1 MVSLQDRKCGHIK
14 NIPVEEDPGRAQLKY
29 GDLIQF
35 DPIESVVQLRDA
47 DKSSAAHT
55 LVNTY
60 VISEEMAERLTQL
73 VIPQMQFDQ
82 PVDNKG
88 LLVVGNY
95 GTGKSHLMSVV
106 SSLAA
111 DASLLEGLNHAGV
124 RDTASQIAGRFKVIR
139 TEIGATTMSLRDI
152 LVAELE
158 EHLEKLGVEYVFPEA
173 GTITSHKRA
182 FEDMMAKFGEVFPE
196 HGLLLVVDELLD
208 YLRTRKDQ
216 ELILDLNFLRE
227 VGEVCKDLR
236 FRFMAGVQEAI
247 FDSPRFAFVADSIRR
262 VKDRFEQILI
272 ARNDVK
278 FVVAERLLKKT
289 TEQQAKIRDYLMP
302 FAKYYGGLNERMDEF
317 VRLFPVHPDYIDTF
331 ERVTVVEKREVLKTL
346 SMGMKGILGKD
357 VPQDEPGLIAF
368 DSYWGTLKQNASF
381 RAIPEIRAVIDCS
394 QVLESRIENA
404 ITRKQYKPMALR
416 LIHALS
422 VHRLT
427 TGDIYAPMGASAEE
441 LRDRLCLFDPL
452 IAELGSDEPDKDL
465 QTHVETVLREIHK
478 TVSGQFISFNA
489 DNRQFYLDLKKTD
502 DFDALIDKRAESL
515 GQAQLDRFYYEAL
528 KRVMEC
534 QDATYVTG
542 YKIWQHELVW
552 QEHKAARSGYLFFGA
567 PNERSTAVPQ
577 RDFYLY
583 FIQPNDPPRFKD
595 DKVNDEIF
603 FRLKGTDEE
612 FQTALKSYAAA
623 LDLAAT
629 SSGHAKATYE
639 SKANGFLKKLVQ
651 WLQKHMSDAFE
662 VTYQGRAKSMTE
674 WAKGKS
680 IRDLSGLSPHETINF
695 RDLVNTIAGVCLAPN
710 FENQAPDY
718 PFFSVLITGNN
729 RAQAAQDAL
738 RAIAGQNRT
747 KQATAVLDALELLN
761 GDNFA
766 GREIGR
772 PEGARRGAAMDGGYQ
787 KIDPYKSKYTKF
799 ILDTVKA
806 KGHGQVVNRS
816 EIIQDDHG
824 LEYMNPGGSRLE
836 PEWVS
841 VLVAAL
847 VYSGDI
853 VLAIPGKKFD
863 ATGLQQLAATGMDE
877 LVRFKHLEQPKEWNL
892 PALKALFE
900 LLGMTPGM
908 AQLVTQGKDEPV
920 QNLQQ
925 AVGKIVKRIVM
936 TQQTLREGLSFWGQN
951 MVLGS
956 GLGVQGSEN
965 SEPGTQN
972 SELENAKA
980 FFESLQAYSS
990 PGKLKNFRYSAPEVL
1005 AHEKAVKALDELDAL
1020 REFIM
1025 DHSPTA
1031 SWLATAEASASRGS
1045 EFRVTGS
1052 ESKPQGLDLWVDQ
1065 VKAIRGDVLDSI
1077 NSELKTQNPQLARL
1091 SSEVGEKL
1099 KKLKRDYIN
1108 QYISLHARARLG
1120 VNDDKR
1126 KAGLLNDQRLQTL
1139 LKLAGIDLMP
1149 RQQLTDYQ
1157 NRLAG
1162 LKSCFALTEQNL
1174 ETTPACPHCQFR
1186 PAAEI
1191 GVLGSGFGVSGSQ
1204 QLDQM
1209 DEQLDKIIEQWT
1221 KTLLNN
1227 LDDPMTQANVN
1238 ELLHEDDKQIVKAF
1252 MDSKELP
1259 DPVDGN
1265 FVQTLKTILAGLQKV
1280 SVKKADLLKIV
1291 SDLGPSTPNEIKQAV
1306 SDYVDSLTKGKDQNK
1321 VRIVL
1326 E

>member
-1 MVSLQDRKCGHIK
+1 M
-14 NIPVEEDPGRAQLKY
+14 
-29 GDLIQF
+29 
-35 DPIESVVQLRDA
+35 
-47 DKSSAAHT
+47 
-55 LVNTY
+55 
-60 VISEEMAERLTQL
+60 
-73 VIPQMQFDQ
+73 
-82 PVDNKG
+82 
-88 LLVVGNY
+88 
-95 GTGKSHLMSVV
+95 
-106 SSLAA
+106 LA
-111 DASLLEGLNHAGV
+111 G
-124 RDTASQIAGRFKVIR
+124 
-139 TEIGATTMSLRDI
+139 
-152 LVAELE
+152 
-158 EHLEKLGVEYVFPEA
+158 
-173 GTITSHKRA
+173 
-182 FEDMMAKFGEVFPE
+182 
-196 HGLLLVVDELLD
+196 
-208 YLRTRKDQ
+208 
-216 ELILDLNFLRE
+216 
-227 VGEVCKDLR
+227 
-236 FRFMAGVQEAI
+236 
-247 FDSPRFAFVADSIRR
+247 
-262 VKDRFEQILI
+262 
-272 ARNDVK
+272 
-278 FVVAERLLKKT
+278 
-289 TEQQAKIRDYLMP
+289 
-302 FAKYYGGLNERMDEF
+302 
-317 VRLFPVHPDYIDTF
+317 
-331 ERVTVVEKREVLKTL
+331 KTL
-346 SMGMKGILGKD
+346 
-357 VPQDEPGLIAF
+357 
-368 DSYWGTLKQNASF
+368 
-381 RAIPEIRAVIDCS
+381 
-394 QVLESRIENA
+394 
-404 ITRKQYKPMALR
+404 
-416 LIHALS
+416 
-422 VHRLT
+422 
-427 TGDIYAPMGASAEE
+427 
-441 LRDRLCLFDPL
+441 
-452 IAELGSDEPDKDL
+452 
-465 QTHVETVLREIHK
+465 
-478 TVSGQFISFNA
+478 
-489 DNRQFYLDLKKTD
+489 
-502 DFDALIDKRAESL
+502 
-515 GQAQLDRFYYEAL
+515 
-528 KRVMEC
+528 
-534 QDATYVTG
+534 TG

-651 WLQKHMSDAFE
+651 WLQKYMSDAFE
-662 VTYQGRAKSMTE
+662 VTYQGRAKSVTE

-680 IRDLSGLSPHETINF
+680 IRDLSGLSSHETINF

-710 FENQAPDY
+710 FDNQAPDY

-747 KQATAVLDALELLN
+747 KQATAVLDALELL
-761 GDNFA
+761 
-766 GREIGR
+766 
-772 PEGARRGAAMDGGYQ
+772 DGE

-799 ILDTVKA
+799 ILDAIKA

-847 VYSGDI
+847 VYSGDV
-853 VLAIPGKKFD
+853 VLSIPGKKFD

-936 TQQTLREGLSFWGQN
+936 TQQTLREGLSFWG
-951 MVLGS
+951 LDLLAGTDLASEAS
-956 GLGVQGSEN
+956 GLDE
-965 SEPGTQN
+965 
-972 SELENAKA
+972 AKG
-980 FFESLQAYSS
+980 FFEALQAYSS

-1025 DHSPTA
+1025 DHGPTA
-1031 SWLATAEASASRGS
+1031 SWLSTAEAVLPA
-1045 EFRVTGS
+1045 
-1052 ESKPQGLDLWVDQ
+1052 DHDWVDRMKTSRQ
-1065 VKAIRGDVLDSI
+1065 DVLDALKQADLTELASQSQSI
-1077 NSELKTQNPQLARL
+1077 GAKLQ
-1091 SSEVGEKL
+1091 KL
-1099 KKLKRDYIN
+1099 KKECTVAYIG
-1108 QYISLHARARLG
+1108 LHTKARLG

-1162 LKSCFALTEQNL
+1162 LKSCFALTEQNFDAS
-1174 ETTPACPHCQFR
+1174 PICPHCGFR
-1186 PAAEI
+1186 PSVETGAAA
-1191 GVLGSGFGVSGSQ
+1191 GSQ
-1204 QLDQM
+1204 MIDQM
-1209 DEQLDKIIEQWT
+1209 DAQLDAMVAAWISTI
-1221 KTLLNN
+1221 LRN
-1227 LDDPMTQANVN
+1227 LEDPITQANMD
-1238 ELLHEDDKQIVKAF
+1238 LLKVDDRDPLETFIK
-1252 MDSKELP
+1252 SKELP
-1259 DPVDGN
+1259 VPLDSN
-1265 FVQTLKTILAGLQKV
+1265 FVHALKEVLSGLVKV
-1280 SVKKADLLKIV
+1280 TVKAQELQQALQVTD
-1291 SDLGPSTPNEIKQAV
+1291 GPATPVEMKKRFEEYIDQ
-1306 SDYVDSLTKGKDQNK
+1306 LTKGKDPAK

>member
-1 MVSLQDRKCGHIK
+1 M
-14 NIPVEEDPGRAQLKY
+14 KY

-47 DKSSAAHT
+47 DKSNAAHT
-55 LVNTY
+55 LVSTY
-60 VISEEMAERLTQL
+60 VLSDEMAERLTQL

-111 DASLLEGLNHAGV
+111 DASLLADLNHVGV
-124 RDTASQIAGRFKVIR
+124 RDVASQIAGRFKVIR

-152 LVAELE
+152 LVSELE
-158 EHLEKLGVEYVFPEA
+158 EHLEKLGVDYVFPEA

-227 VGEVCKDLR
+227 IGEVCKDLR

-289 TEQQAKIRDYLMP
+289 AEQQAKIRDYLMP

-346 SMGMKGILGKD
+346 SLGMKGILDKD

-368 DSYWGTLKQNASF
+368 DSYWNTLKQNPSF

-394 QVLESRIENA
+394 QVLEFRIENA

-502 DFDALIDKRAESL
+502 DFDALIEKRAESL
-515 GQAQLDRFYYEAL
+515 GHAQLDRFYYEAL

-552 QEHKAARSGYLFFGA
+552 QEHKAARAGYLFFGA
-567 PNERSTAVPQ
+567 PNERSTVVPQ

-595 DKVNDEIF
+595 NKANDEIF
-603 FRLKGTDEE
+603 FRLKGIDEE
-612 FQTALKSYAAA
+612 FQTSLKNYAAA

-639 SKANGFLKKLVQ
+639 SKANGFLRKLVQ
-651 WLQKHMSDAFE
+651 WLQMHMSEAFE
-662 VTYQGRAKSMTE
+662 VTYQGRSKSMTE

-680 IRDLSGLSPHETINF
+680 IRDLSGLSPQETINF
-695 RDLVNTIAGVCLAPN
+695 RDLVNTIAGLCLAPN
-710 FENQAPDY
+710 FADQAPDY

-747 KQATAVLDALELLN
+747 KQATAVLDALELL
-761 GDNFA
+761 
-766 GREIGR
+766 
-772 PEGARRGAAMDGGYQ
+772 DGE
-787 KIDPYKSKYTKF
+787 KIAPSKSRYTKF
-799 ILDTVKA
+799 ILDAFKG

-824 LEYMNPGGSRLE
+824 VEYMNPGGSRLE
-836 PEWVS
+836 PEWVI
-841 VLVAAL
+841 VLMASL

-853 VLAIPGKKFD
+853 LISIPGKKFD
-863 ATGLQQLAATGMDE
+863 ATGLQQLAATDMEE
-877 LVRFKHLEQPKEWNL
+877 LVRFKHLEQPREWNL
-892 PALKALFE
+892 PALMALFE

-920 QNLQQ
+920 QNLLQ
-925 AVGKIVKRIVM
+925 AVNKIVKRIVM
-936 TQQTLREGLSFWGQN
+936 ARQTLREGLPFWGLDLLASTDLTSQA
-951 MVLGS
+951 S
-956 GLGVQGSEN
+956 GWDE
-965 SEPGTQN
+965 
-972 SELENAKA
+972 AKG

-990 PGKLKNFRYSAPEVL
+990 PGKLKNFRYSTSEVQS
-1005 AHEKAVKALDELDAL
+1005 HEKAVKALDELDAL

-1025 DHSPTA
+1025 DHGPTA
-1031 SWLATAEASASRGS
+1031 SWLSSAEAALP
-1045 EFRVTGS
+1045 E
-1052 ESKPQGLDLWVDQ
+1052 DHDWVDRM
-1065 VKAIRGDVLDSI
+1065 KATRQDVLDTLRQADLTKLAGQSQSI
-1077 NSELKTQNPQLARL
+1077 GAKLQ
-1091 SSEVGEKL
+1091 KL
-1099 KKLKRDYIN
+1099 KKDYIIA
-1108 QYISLHARARLG
+1108 YMGLHTKARLG

-1126 KAGLLNDQRLQTL
+1126 KASLLNDQRLQIL
-1139 LKLAGIDLMP
+1139 LKLAVIDLMP

-1157 NRLAG
+1157 NHLAD
-1162 LKSCFALTEQNL
+1162 LKSCFELTEQNL
-1174 ETTPACPHCQFR
+1174 EVSPICPHCRFR
-1186 PAAEI
+1186 PMEEI
-1191 GVLGSGFGVSGSQ
+1191 GSSASQ
-1204 QLDQM
+1204 QIDSM
-1209 DEQLDKIIEQWT
+1209 DEQLDHLVEQWT

-1227 LDDPMTQANVN
+1227 LDDPMTQVNVK
-1238 ELLHEDDKQIVKAF
+1238 ELLHESDRLIIQSFI
-1252 MDSKELP
+1252 DSKELP
-1259 DPVDGN
+1259 DPVDGH
-1265 FVQTLKTILAGLQKV
+1265 FVQTLKTVLSGLQKMPI
-1280 SVKKADLLKIV
+1280 KKEEFLKII
-1291 SDLGPSTPNEIKQAV
+1291 SILGPSTPNEIKQAV
-1306 SDYVDSLTKGKDQNK
+1306 NDYIDKLTKGTDQAK
-1321 VRIVL
+1321 VRIVI

>member
-1 MVSLQDRKCGHIK
+1 M
-14 NIPVEEDPGRAQLKY
+14 KY
-29 GDLIQF
+29 GELIQF

-47 DKSSAAHT
+47 DKTSAAHQ

-60 VISEEMAERLTQL
+60 VVSDEMAERMVRL
-73 VIPQMQFDQ
+73 VIPQLQFEQ
-82 PVDNKG
+82 PLDNKG
-88 LLVVGNY
+88 ILVVGNY

-106 SSLAA
+106 SCIAT
-111 DASLLEGLNHAGV
+111 DASLLDSLNHESVKA
-124 RDTASQIAGRFKVIR
+124 DADKIAGKFKVIR

-158 EHLEKLGVEYVFPEA
+158 EHLENMGVSYVFPDS
-173 GTITSHKRA
+173 GKITSHKRA
-182 FEDMMAKFGEVFPE
+182 FEDMMAKFGEIFPE
-196 HGLLLVVDELLD
+196 QGLLLVVDELLD

-272 ARNDVK
+272 ARSDVK

-289 TEQQAKIRDYLMP
+289 TEQQAKIREYLMP

-346 SMGMKGILGKD
+346 SMGMKGVLNKD
-357 VPQDEPGLIAF
+357 VPDNEPGLIAF
-368 DSYWGTLKQNASF
+368 DSYWNTLKQNASF
-381 RAIPEIRAVIDCS
+381 RAIPEIRSVIDCS

-452 IAELGSDEPDKDL
+452 IAEMGSDEPDKDL

-515 GQAQLDRFYYEAL
+515 GDAQLDRFYYEAL

-534 QDATYVTG
+534 QDSTYVTG

-552 QEHKAARSGYLFFGA
+552 QDHKAARSGYLFFGA
-567 PNERSTAVPQ
+567 PNERSTAVPT
-577 RDFYLY
+577 RDFYIY

-595 DKVNDEIF
+595 DKVSDEVF
-603 FRLKGTDEE
+603 FRLNLKKVRSAECGVRDENAPRTSDPAQD
-612 FQTALKSYAAA
+612 FMQSLKSYAAA
-623 LDLAAT
+623 LDLAGT

-639 SKANGFLKKLVQ
+639 AKANGFLKKLVQ

-674 WAKGKS
+674 WAKEGSAKS
-680 IRDLSGLSPHETINF
+680 AVRSATEDAQCTSHFALNF

-710 FENQAPDY
+710 FENQAPEY
-718 PFFSVLITGNN
+718 PFFSVLITGSN

-738 RAIAGQNRT
+738 RAIGGQNRT
-747 KQATAVLDALELLN
+747 KQATAVLDALELL
-761 GDNFA
+761 
-766 GREIGR
+766 
-772 PEGARRGAAMDGGYQ
+772 DGE
-787 KIDPYKSKYTKF
+787 KIEAYKSKYTRF
-799 ILDTVKA
+799 ILDVVKA
-806 KGHGQVVNRS
+806 KGHGQVVNRN

-836 PEWVS
+836 PEWVT
-841 VLVAAL
+841 VLIAAL

-853 VLAIPGKKFD
+853 VLSIPGKKFD

-877 LVRFKHLEQPKEWNL
+877 LIRFKHLEQPKEWNI
-892 PALKALFE
+892 PALKAMFE

-908 AQLVTQGKDEPV
+908 AQLVTQGKDEPI
-920 QNLQQ
+920 QDLQQ
-925 AVGKIVKRIVM
+925 AVGKLVKRIVM
-936 TQQTLREGLSFWGQN
+936 TQQTLREGLSFWGLDLLAGTDLANQA
-951 MVLGS
+951 S
-956 GLGVQGSEN
+956 GLDA
-965 SEPGTQN
+965 
-972 SELENAKA
+972 AKT
-980 FFESLQAYSS
+980 FLESLQAYSS

-1031 SWLATAEASASRGS
+1031 SWLSTAEGVLPAEHEWSA
-1045 EFRVTGS
+1045 RVRSAKCEITEEIQNALRTPHS
-1052 ESKPQGLDLWVDQ
+1052 ALP
-1065 VKAIRGDVLDSI
+1065 AIGAKL
-1077 NSELKTQNPQLARL
+1077 QQ
-1091 SSEVGEKL
+1091 L
-1099 KKLKRDYIN
+1099 KKDYIVV
-1108 QYISLHARARLG
+1108 YIGLHTKARLG

-1126 KAGLLNDQRLQTL
+1126 KAALMGDHRLQTL

-1174 ETTPACPHCQFR
+1174 ETTPACPHCGFR
-1186 PAAEI
+1186 PATEMGAEY
-1191 GVLGSGFGVSGSQ
+1191 GVRSAESTHHAPRTTHLSNASA
-1204 QLDQM
+1204 M
-1209 DEQLDKIIEQWT
+1209 
-1221 KTLLNN
+1221 LNA
-1227 LDDPMTQANVN
+1227 LDDELDRMLENWIRALLSNLEDPITQANMD
-1238 ELLHEDDKQIVKAF
+1238 LLKVDDREPLEAF
-1252 MDSKELP
+1252 IKSKELP
-1259 DPVDGN
+1259 VPLDTN
-1265 FVQTLKTILAGLQKV
+1265 FVHALKEVLSGLVKV
-1280 SVKKADLLKIV
+1280 SVKAQELQKALQIE
-1291 SDLGPSTPNEIKQAV
+1291 SGPATPAEIKKRFDDFIDQ
-1306 SDYVDSLTKGKDQNK
+1306 LTKGKDPAK